1 MTDHKIG
8 TREEWLAARVE
19 LLKAEKA
26 LTRRSDE
33 LAQQRQRLPWVRID
47 KEYRFETDEGMAS
60 LGDLFRGCSRLI
72 VYHFMFGPEYR
83 GGCPAC
89 SAIADGFNGFAVH
102 LEHHDVAMIAV
113 SRAPIAAL
121 QAYKRRMGWT
131 FTWASSLNNDFNYDF
146 NTSFTE
152 EQQCSGSIDYNYSTL
167 GTTPDSEG
175 GSKGR
180 QDPLSPGRFAAMT
193 GTDVPTYTREA
204 PGMSAFALSDGVIY
218 HTYSTYARGL
228 DALWGMYQWL
238 DRAPNGRNELVPW
251 IRRARRVH
259 ARFSI
264 ARTQQNISKVYKQL

>member
-1 MTDHKIG
+1 MLCG
-8 TREEWLAARVE
+8 
-19 LLKAEKA
+19 
-26 LTRRSDE
+26 
-33 LAQQRQRLPWVRID
+33 
-47 KEYRFETDEGMAS
+47 
-60 LGDLFRGCSRLI
+60 RGR
-72 VYHFMFGPEYR
+72 
-83 GGCPAC
+83 
-89 SAIADGFNGFAVH
+89 FNGFAVH

-131 FTWASSLNNDFNYDF
+131 FTWASSLNSDFNYDF

-152 EQQCSGSIDYNYSTL
+152 EQQRSGSIDYNYSTL

-175 GSKGR
+175 PR
-180 QDPLSPGRFAAMT
+180 EFAAMT

-238 DRAPNGRNELVPW
+238 DRAPNGRNETGPW
-251 IRRARRVH
+251 FRRRDEYIPDSR
-259 ARFSI
+259 
-264 ARTQQNISKVYKQL
+264 

>member
-1 MTDHKIG
+1 MTDHKTG
-8 TREEWLAARVE
+8 TRKEWLAARLE

-33 LAQQRQRLPWVRID
+33 LALSRQKLPWVRID
-47 KEYRFETDEGMAS
+47 KEYRFETDEGTAS
-60 LGDLFRGCSRLI
+60 LADLFRGRSQLL
-72 VYHFMFGPEYR
+72 VYHFMFGPEYT

-131 FTWASSLNNDFNYDF
+131 FTWASSLDSDFNYDF

-152 EQQCSGSIDYNYSTL
+152 EQQRSGSIEYNYR
-167 GTTPDSEG
+167 TTPGLEAGSEG
-175 GSKGR
+175 S
-180 QDPLSPGRFAAMT
+180 QDQRRTSLSAGEFAAMT
-193 GTDVPTYTREA
+193 GTDIPTYTREA
-204 PGMSAFALSDGVIY
+204 PGMSAFSLSDGVVY
-218 HTYSTYARGL
+218 HTYSAYARGL

-238 DRAPNGRNELVPW
+238 DRAPKGRNETGPW
-251 IRRARRVH
+251 FRRRDEYTRDS
-259 ARFSI
+259 R
-264 ARTQQNISKVYKQL
+264 

>member
-1 MTDHKIG
+1 MTSLKDHKIG
-8 TREEWLAARVE
+8 TREEWLAARLE

-33 LAQQRQRLPWVRID
+33 LVQWRQRLPWVRID
-47 KEYRFETDEGMAS
+47 KEYRFETDDGMAS
-60 LGDLFRGCSRLI
+60 LADLFRGRSQLLI
-72 VYHFMFGPEYR
+72 YHFMFGPEYT

-131 FTWASSLNNDFNYDF
+131 FTWASSLNSDFNYDF

-152 EQQCSGSIDYNYSTL
+152 EQQRSGSIDYNYNTL
-167 GTTPDSEG
+167 GTTPDSET

-180 QDPLSPGRFAAMT
+180 QDRIRASLDPGDFAAMT
-193 GTDVPTYTREA
+193 GTDLPTYTREA
-204 PGMSAFALSDGVIY
+204 PGMSAFALSDGVVY

-238 DRAPNGRNELVPW
+238 DRAPHGRNETGLW
-251 IRRARRVH
+251 FRRH
-259 ARFSI
+259 DEYMS
-264 ARTQQNISKVYKQL
+264 